1 VNDFVAAFWNDKW
14 VRGSIKKINLEFG
27 IYLIKL
33 LDYGGFWVFET
44 EKIKPL
50 HPQFYQLPS
59 QAIEVFLSNIRV
71 KDGKCRIL
79 YDAVLFWIL
88 NLI

>member
-1 VNDFVAAFWNDKW
+1 VNDFVAAFWDDKW

-27 IYLIKL
+27 IYLVKL
-33 LDYGGFWVFET
+33 LDHGGYWVFKTHE
-44 EKIKPL
+44 IKPL

-59 QAIEVFLSNIRV
+59 QAIEVFLSNIIA
-71 KDGKCRIL
+71 KDGKYPIL

-88 NLI
+88 NLM